1 MIHNYL
7 YQNMK
12 VLTNLRLFFNRVLDL
27 SSVHFIWSKLL
38 PFTSGRFQ
46 TLNLKMMSRVFYH
59 CATTAACHSS
69 ETLKCPMKFIHAA
82 TILINELLITSFC
95 EVDWPCHWKRIS
107 CKQSARW
114 QHLSRLKASA
124 LFFLQKN
131 LVSCMK
137 CNNL

>member
-1 MIHNYL
+1 
-7 YQNMK
+7 
-12 VLTNLRLFFNRVLDL
+12 
-27 SSVHFIWSKLL
+27 
-38 PFTSGRFQ
+38 
-46 TLNLKMMSRVFYH
+46 MSRVFYH
-59 CATTAACHSS
+59 CATTAGHSS
-69 ETLKCPMKFIHAA
+69 ATLKYPIKDIHAS

-124 LFFLQKN
+124 LFFLQKI

-137 CNNL
+137 CNNLYLGLVTPSSG